1 MKRFGV
7 LLTAFFIVSI
17 SILGC
22 ALCGCKKEIQTKKEQ
37 AEVTEMKRPGVEGL
51 REFHEVL
58 FPVWHEF
65 LPNGDYESV
74 RKAVPEFKKSIEIVK
89 KAELP
94 LYYRHVKDDFEKK
107 RENLVL
113 SIEKLDSVAQTKDDK
128 KLEEAVENM
137 HTAFEQMARVLA
149 PRMKEMEQFHLVLY
163 PLWHEAMP
171 NKDYQAIKDAVPSLE
186 SKMDA
191 LMKAEI
197 PEDFKDIEPQIIE
210 KRETLGRA
218 VEDLANVCRKNKDK
232 EIIDKLTQMHE
243 SYRALDGVFE

>member
-1 MKRFGV
+1 MKRFEV
-7 LLTAFFIVSI
+7 LLIAFFMVSI

-37 AEVTEMKRPGVEGL
+37 AEIMEMKRPGVEGL

-65 LPNGDYESV
+65 LPNGDYESI

-94 LYYRHVKDDFEKK
+94 LYYQHVKEEFEKK
-107 RENLVL
+107 REALVL
-113 SIEKLDSVAQTKDDK
+113 SIERLDSVAQTKDDK
-128 KLEEAVENM
+128 KLEEAVEDM

-149 PRMKEMEQFHLVLY
+149 PRMKEIEAFHLVLY

-171 NKDYQAIKDAVPSLE
+171 NKDYQAIKASIPSLE

-197 PEDFKDIEPQIIE
+197 PEDFKDIETPIIE
-210 KRETLGRA
+210 KREALGKA
-218 VEDLANVCRKNKDK
+218 VEDLANVCRQNQDE
-232 EIIDKLTQMHE
+232 EIINKLTQMHE
-243 SYRALDGVFE
+243 SYRALDEVFE

>member
-1 MKRFGV
+1 MKKFEV
-7 LLTAFFIVSI
+7 LLTVSLIVFI

-22 ALCGCKKEIQTKKEQ
+22 ALCGCKEEIQTKKEQ
-37 AEVTEMKRPGVEGL
+37 TEITEMKRPGVEGL

-58 FPVWHEF
+58 YPVWHEF
-65 LPNGDYESV
+65 LPNGDYESI
-74 RKAVPEFKKSIEIVK
+74 RKAVPEFKKNMEIVK

-94 LYYRHVKDDFEKK
+94 LFYQHVKDDFERK
-107 RENLVL
+107 RENLAL
-113 SIEKLDSVAQTKDDK
+113 SIERLDSVAQTKDDK

-137 HTAFEQMARVLA
+137 HSAFEQMARVLA

-171 NKDYQAIKDAVPSLE
+171 NKNYQAIKEAVPSLE

-197 PEDFKDIEPQIIE
+197 PKDFKDIETPIIE
-210 KRETLGRA
+210 KREALGKA
-218 VEDLANVCRKNKDK
+218 VEDLANVCRKNKDN
-232 EIIDKLTQMHE
+232 EIIDKLTQMHD
-243 SYRALDGVFE
+243 SYRALDSVFE

>member
-1 MKRFGV
+1 MKKFIV
-7 LLTAFFIVSI
+7 LLTLFFVSVL
-17 SILGC
+17 SFSVFFV
-22 ALCGCKKEIQTKKEQ
+22 GCKKEIQTKKEQ
-37 AEVTEMKRPGVEGL
+37 TEVTEMKRPGVEGL
-51 REFHEVL
+51 KEFHEVL

-65 LPNGDYESV
+65 LPNGDYESI
-74 RKAVPEFKKSIEIVK
+74 RKSVPEFQKSKEILM

-94 LYYRHVKDDFEKK
+94 LFYQHVKDDFEKK
-107 RENLVL
+107 RENLAL

-137 HTAFEQMARVLA
+137 HSAFEQMARVLA

-171 NKDYQAIKDAVPSLE
+171 NKDYKAIKVAIPSLE

-197 PEDFKDIEPQIIE
+197 PEDFKDIEPPIIE
-210 KRETLGRA
+210 KREALRKA

-243 SYRALDGVFE
+243 SYRALDEVFE

>member
-1 MKRFGV
+1 MKKLGV
-7 LLTAFFIVSI
+7 LLTVFFVSVL
-17 SILGC
+17 SFSVFFV
-22 ALCGCKKEIQTKKEQ
+22 GCKEEIQTKKEQ

-58 FPVWHEF
+58 YPVWHEF

-74 RKAVPEFKKSIEIVK
+74 RKAVPEFQKSKEILM

-94 LYYRHVKDDFEKK
+94 LFYQHVKDEFEKK
-107 RENLVL
+107 REELAL

-137 HTAFEQMARVLA
+137 HSAFEQMARVLA

-210 KRETLGRA
+210 KREALGKA
-218 VEDLANVCRKNKDK
+218 VEDLANVCRQNKDEK
-232 EIIDKLTQMHE
+232 IIDELTQMHE
-243 SYRALDGVFE
+243 SYRALDGIFE

>member
-1 MKRFGV
+1 MKKFGV
-7 LLTAFFIVSI
+7 LLTVFFIVSI

-65 LPNGDYESV
+65 LPNGDYESI

-94 LYYRHVKDDFEKK
+94 LYYQHVKDEFEKK
-107 RENLVL
+107 RENLAL

-137 HTAFEQMARVLA
+137 HSAFEQMARVLA
-149 PRMKEMEQFHLVLY
+149 PRMKEIGEFHLVLY
-163 PLWHEAMP
+163 PLWHDAMP
-171 NKDYQAIKDAVPSLE
+171 NKDYQAIKSAIPSLE

-197 PEDFKDIEPQIIE
+197 PEDFKDVETQIIE
-210 KRETLGRA
+210 KREALGKA
-218 VEDLANVCRKNKDK
+218 VEDLAIVCRKNKDK
-232 EIIDKLTQMHE
+232 EIIDKLTKMHE
-243 SYRALDGVFE
+243 SYRDLDEVFE

>member
-1 MKRFGV
+1 MKKFGV
-7 LLTAFFIVSI
+7 LFTVFFVSVL
-17 SILGC
+17 SFSVFFV
-22 ALCGCKKEIQTKKEQ
+22 GCKEEIQTKKEQ
-37 AEVTEMKRPGVEGL
+37 APIAEMKRPGVEGL

-58 FPVWHEF
+58 YPVWHEF
-65 LPNGDYESV
+65 LPNGDYESI

-94 LYYRHVKDDFEKK
+94 LYYQHVKDEFEKK
-107 RENLVL
+107 RENLAL

-171 NKDYQAIKDAVPSLE
+171 NKDYQAIKAAIPSLE

-197 PEDFKDIEPQIIE
+197 PEDFKDIETQIIE
-210 KRETLGRA
+210 KREALGKA
-218 VEDLANVCRKNKDK
+218 VEDLANVCRKNKDG

-243 SYRALDGVFE
+243 SYRALDEVFE

>member
-1 MKRFGV
+1 MKKFEV
-7 LLTAFFIVSI
+7 LLTVFFIVFI
-17 SILGC
+17 STLGC
-22 ALCGCKKEIQTKKEQ
+22 GVFGCKKETQAPKEQ
-37 AEVTEMKRPGVEGL
+37 APVTEMKRPGVEGL

-65 LPNGDYESV
+65 LPNGDYESI

-94 LYYRHVKDDFEKK
+94 LYYQHVKDDFEKK
-107 RENLVL
+107 RENLAL
-113 SIEKLDSVAQTKDDK
+113 SIERLDSVAQTKDDE
-128 KLEEAVENM
+128 KLEETVENM

-149 PRMKEMEQFHLVLY
+149 PRMKEMEEFHLVLY

-171 NKDYQAIKDAVPSLE
+171 NKDYQAIKAAIPSLE

-197 PEDFKDIEPQIIE
+197 PEDFKDIETPIIE
-210 KRETLGRA
+210 KREALGKA
-218 VEDLANVCRKNKDK
+218 VEDLANVCRKNKD
-232 EIIDKLTQMHE
+232 EQIIDKLTQMHE
-243 SYRALDGVFE
+243 SYRALDEVFE

>member
-1 MKRFGV
+1 MKKFGV
-7 LLTAFFIVSI
+7 LLTAFFVPVLSF
-17 SILGC
+17 SVFF
-22 ALCGCKKEIQTKKEQ
+22 AGCKKEIQTKKEQ

-58 FPVWHEF
+58 YPVWHEF
-65 LPNGDYESV
+65 LPNGDYESI

-94 LYYRHVKDDFEKK
+94 LYYQHVKDEFEKK
-107 RENLVL
+107 REELAL

-137 HTAFEQMARVLA
+137 HSAFEQMARVLA
-149 PRMKEMEQFHLVLY
+149 PRMREMEQFHLVLY

-191 LMKAEI
+191 LMKAQI
-197 PEDFKDIEPQIIE
+197 PEDFKDIETQIIE
-210 KRETLGRA
+210 KREALGKA
-218 VEDLANVCRKNKDK
+218 VEDLANVCRRNKDK
-232 EIIDKLTQMHE
+232 EIIDELTQMHE
-243 SYRALDGVFE
+243 SYRALDEVFE

>member
-1 MKRFGV
+1 MKKFGV
-7 LLTAFFIVSI
+7 LLTVFFVFVLS
-17 SILGC
+17 SSVFF
-22 ALCGCKKEIQTKKEQ
+22 AGCKKEIQTKKEQ
-37 AEVTEMKRPGVEGL
+37 GPITEMKRPGVEGL

-58 FPVWHEF
+58 YPVWHEF
-65 LPNGDYESV
+65 LPNGDYESI

-89 KAELP
+89 KAELS
-94 LYYRHVKDDFEKK
+94 LYYQHVKDDFEKK
-107 RENLVL
+107 RVDLAL

-149 PRMKEMEQFHLVLY
+149 PRMREMEQFHLVLY

-171 NKDYQAIKDAVPSLE
+171 NKDYQAIKSAIPSLE

-197 PEDFKDIEPQIIE
+197 PEDFKDIETPIIE
-210 KRETLGRA
+210 KREALGKA
-218 VEDLANVCRKNKDK
+218 VEDLANVCRKNKD
-232 EIIDKLTQMHE
+232 EQIINKLTQMHE
-243 SYRALDGVFE
+243 SYRALDEVFE

>member
-1 MKRFGV
+1 MKKFGV
-7 LLTAFFIVSI
+7 LLTVFFVSVL
-17 SILGC
+17 SFSVFFVGC
-22 ALCGCKKEIQTKKEQ
+22 RKEIQTKKEQ
-37 AEVTEMKRPGVEGL
+37 TEVAEMKRPGVEGL
-51 REFHEVL
+51 KEFHEVL

-65 LPNGDYESV
+65 LPNGDYESI
-74 RKAVPEFKKSIEIVK
+74 RKAVPEFNKSIEIVK

-94 LYYRHVKDDFEKK
+94 LFYQHVKDEYEKK
-107 RENLVL
+107 RENLAS
-113 SIEKLDSVAQTKDDK
+113 SIEKLDAVAQTKDDK
-128 KLEEAVENM
+128 KLEEAVEIV

-149 PRMKEMEQFHLVLY
+149 PRMKEMEEFHLVLY

-171 NKDYQAIKDAVPSLE
+171 NKDYQAIKSAIPSLE

-197 PEDFKDIEPQIIE
+197 PEDFKDIETPIIE
-210 KRETLGRA
+210 KREALGKA
-218 VEDLANVCRKNKDK
+218 VEDLANVCRQNKDE